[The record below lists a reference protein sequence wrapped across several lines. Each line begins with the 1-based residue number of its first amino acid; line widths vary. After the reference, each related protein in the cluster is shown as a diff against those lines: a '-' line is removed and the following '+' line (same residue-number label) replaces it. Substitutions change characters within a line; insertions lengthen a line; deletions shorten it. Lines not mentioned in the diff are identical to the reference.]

1 MAKEKD
7 WKERLGM
14 VFSTNPDFQYEKED
28 DQQDEAPLPKQ
39 QNLRVELDRKGRNG
53 KAATI
58 ITGFV
63 GSEDDLKEL
72 ARKLKTKL
80 GVGGSTRDGEILV
93 QGDFAAKI
101 IQLLQS
107 EGYKV
112 KRIGG

>member
-1 MAKEKD
+1 M
-7 WKERLGM
+7 GM
-14 VFSTNPDFQYEKED
+14 VYSTDPDFQFEKED
-28 DQQDEAPLPKQ
+28 EQPAEKLQPKQ

-58 ITGFV
+58 ITGFA
-63 GSEDDLKEL
+63 GSDDDLKEL
-72 ARKLKTKL
+72 ARMLKTKL

-93 QGDFAAKI
+93 QGDFAAKVMQI
-101 IQLLQS
+101 LQA

>member
-1 MAKEKD
+1 MAKEND

-14 VFSTNPDFQYEKED
+14 VYSTNPGFQFEHE
-28 DQQDEAPLPKQ
+28 DQQPAEPCQPKQ

-63 GSEDDLKEL
+63 GTEDGLKEL
-72 ARKLKTKL
+72 SRKLKTKL

-93 QGDFAAKI
+93 QGDFATKV
-101 IQLLQS
+101 IQLLQA
-107 EGYKV
+107 EGYNV